1 MKRNII
7 IFCLLISWSVLASG
21 QHNANGNEYVKTAL
35 TEAEINGILSAD
47 PNGILYFNYLTEEG
61 WFIMD
66 IPQEKTVDFGVF
78 PFLFKQDRTTKQNT
92 GEVLS
97 VSDLPT
103 FNLLLYKYKI
113 SPTRNY
119 YLVEGSRKLLVIRSH
134 AEITEG
140 FNHYK
145 N

>member
-7 IFCLLISWSVLASG
+7 IFCVLLSISGLAFA
-21 QHNANGNEYVKTAL
+21 QQNTVANAYVKAAL
-35 TEAEINGILSAD
+35 TETEINGILSAD
-47 PNGILYFNYLTEEG
+47 PNGILYYNYLTEEG

-66 IPQEKTVDFGVF
+66 IPEEKPIDTEVY
-78 PFLFKQDRTTKQNT
+78 PYLYKMDRTTKQNT

-97 VSDLPT
+97 INDLPA
-103 FNLLLYKYKI
+103 FNLLLYRYKI
-113 SPTRNY
+113 SPVRNY
-119 YLVEGSRKLLVIRSH
+119 YLVEGSRKVLVVRSH
-134 AEITEG
+134 AEITGG